1 MRQLAYD
8 SLFVWVVI
16 AALDSLPSP
25 VCAQED
31 ASPWYDAA
39 PLLTH
44 IRSDHYGDLT
54 SVLGGRRLED
64 VTLYDLEM
72 SVGEELQSFE
82 LRETIYVTNS
92 ERAPWPELV
101 LRIYANEAPPHDAV
115 SMSGGRCLDGIGCTI
130 TAISPTVIRVRPAR
144 PLAPGARLRIQLD
157 LQGRARTIDPSQTT
171 LGAQGMESLTQM
183 MGTRSTATSDY
194 GAVAY
199 GDGIGSF
206 AHFYAVLAPRH
217 DGAWEEQSS
226 GGDLGSHTIS
236 HVRARV
242 VMPADA
248 QLVSSGVEVHAAMR
262 DPREERAQREVTLHA
277 GMIRDFSMLM
287 SRAFES
293 ISRSSASGVTVRSFY
308 LPAER
313 ARGRRVLEVARSALE
328 LFERS
333 FGPYPYTELDVAEAP
348 LVGGAGGVEFSS
360 LVTIA
365 SMFYRPT
372 STDGLVSS
380 EVQDAMLEFVTAHEV
395 AHQWWYGLVGSDARE
410 HPWVDESLAQWSAM
424 HWMLNRYGAERA
436 QLEAD
441 RQVAINYRMMRMIG
455 LPDAAVA
462 RPASAFTPPITYA
475 GLVYGKGPFLYE
487 AIRTELG
494 DEAFFRGLRAYV
506 QQWSFRMAPSRGPI
520 ASLATGRHAARVRA
534 LARRWLDARHGDEDL
549 GADGSS
555 SFEAMLPPELRA
567 AFGDPATRAAMQ
579 QMLPG
584 LMQSLTRT
592 EGGAGP
598 ATGDELSPQEAMRA
612 LGEMQRML
620 ESLPT
625 GSSP

>member
-1 MRQLAYD
+1 MRHLALL
-8 SLFVWVVI
+8 SAWVVI
-16 AALDSLPSP
+16 SALGSLPSP
-25 VCAQED
+25 ACAQED
-31 ASPWYDAA
+31 TSSWYDAA

-44 IRSDHYGDLT
+44 IRSDQHGDLT
-54 SVLGGRRLED
+54 GQRLED

-72 SVGEELQSFE
+72 SVGHELQSFE

-92 ERAPWPELV
+92 ERAAWPELV

-115 SMSGGRCLDGIGCTI
+115 SMSDGRCLDGIVCTI
-130 TAISPTVIRVRPAR
+130 TAISPTAIRVRPAR

-157 LQGRARTIDPSQTT
+157 LLGSARMIDPSQTT

-183 MGTRSTATSDY
+183 MGARSTATSDY

-199 GDGIGSF
+199 GDGIGSL
-206 AHFYAVLAPRH
+206 AHFYAVLAPRQ

-226 GGDLGSHTIS
+226 GGDLGSHVIS

-242 VMPADA
+242 TIPADV
-248 QLVSSGVEVHAAMR
+248 QLASSGVEVHSAVR
-262 DPREERAQREVTLHA
+262 DPRGGSAQREVTLHA
-277 GMIRDFSMLM
+277 GMIRDFSLLM

-293 ISRSSASGVTVRSFY
+293 ISRASASGVMVRSFY
-308 LPAER
+308 LPTER
-313 ARGRRVLEVARSALE
+313 AAGRRVLEVARSALE

-333 FGPYPYTELDVAEAP
+333 FGPYPYTELDVVSAP

-365 SMFYRPT
+365 SMFYRPA
-372 STDGLVSS
+372 SLGGLVSS
-380 EVQDAMLEFVTAHEV
+380 DVQEAMLEFVTAHEV
-395 AHQWWYGLVGSDARE
+395 AHQWWYGLVGSDARA

-424 HWMLNRYGAERA
+424 HWVQNRYGAERA
-436 QLEAD
+436 QLEGD
-441 RQVAINYRMMRMIG
+441 RQVAINYRMMRMMG

-462 RPASAFTPPITYA
+462 RPASAFTPPIAYA

-487 AIRTELG
+487 ALRTELG
-494 DEAFFRGLRAYV
+494 DDAFFRGLRAYV

-520 ASLATGRHAARVRA
+520 ASLATGRRAARVRA

-549 GADGSS
+549 GVDGSS
-555 SFEAMLPPELRA
+555 SFEAMLPSELRA

-579 QMLPG
+579 HMLPG
-584 LMQSLTRT
+584 LMQGLMRGQGS
-592 EGGAGP
+592 AGQEMDD
-598 ATGDELSPQEAMRA
+598 GSSPQEALRS
-612 LGEMQRML
+612 LGEIQRML
-620 ESLPT
+620 ESLPDRP
-625 GSSP
+625 SL